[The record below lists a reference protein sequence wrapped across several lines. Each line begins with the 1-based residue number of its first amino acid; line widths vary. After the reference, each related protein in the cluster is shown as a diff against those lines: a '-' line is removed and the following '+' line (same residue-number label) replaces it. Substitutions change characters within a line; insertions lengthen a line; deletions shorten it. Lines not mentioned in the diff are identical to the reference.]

1 MSNRSEIHDRVL
13 KARSLKD
20 LEEGY
25 RDWARDYDAD
35 LVETAGYVAPKQCA
49 EALGDMITSSDD
61 RILDAGCGTG
71 LVGQY
76 LAEAGFSAID
86 GLDYSPHML
95 EQAAA
100 KGCYQELM
108 RADLNQPL
116 SIPDNQYRATAC
128 VGTFTSGHVAPQALH
143 ELVRVTSP
151 DGVVCFTVRDSFWET
166 SGFVAVIDELTHQN
180 VVAMVS
186 RVEVPYV
193 LSEGS
198 QCHQVVLQ
206 VRQ

>member
-20 LEEGY
+20 LEDGY

-35 LVETAGYVAPKQCA
+35 LVENAGYVAPKQCA
-49 EALGDMITSSDD
+49 DTLSDMMASRNE

-76 LAEAGFSAID
+76 LAESGFRAID
-86 GLDYSPHML
+86 GLDYSPDML

-100 KGCYQELM
+100 KGCYSDLM
-108 RADLNQPL
+108 RADLNQAL
-116 SIPDNQYRATAC
+116 NIPDNQYSATAC

-151 DGVVCFTVRDSFWET
+151 EGAVCFTVRDSFWEE
-166 SGFVAVIDELTHQN
+166 SGFVSVIDDLTIQGAVEL
-180 VVAMVS
+180 VS

-198 QCHQVVLQ
+198 HCHQVVLQ
-206 VRQ
+206 VL